1 MATLQ
6 DLEEHKVAEAAN
18 NNIRETQL
26 INDAFNAYK
35 QRGSYLL
42 QKGKIT
48 EEQYF
53 KQVRNMGVQ
62 LELIGADEY
71 PDELGEYIKPTLS
84 ITGATIGGILP
95 LISKAAMFH
104 PLGRA
109 AGLLTQGGKLLIESS
124 IGAGVGAAAAEPA
137 YRGIQ
142 EFAAPEAIPLAEAE
156 EVAKAALEEGAIT
169 GALSVG
175 LGAAFAGAGQGFK
188 MLKTA
193 NSKQVERLASIGAER
208 KTAALNKAEQLK
220 GKFTDYFKKNPIFA
234 QEVARM
240 AKKEGI
246 EVPNVV
252 IAGDKIAGIA
262 NTFAVTP
269 LFGRPLQEAYKKIG
283 DQAAK
288 RVIEGVKNN
297 ETPGQIRNALTT
309 AYEKRPDGKIYLK
322 PGAQK
327 YIEGVS
333 KQYGGL
339 EKGQATLNKQLLA
352 TQSAMHT
359 LSRLNNKVLNDTKVI
374 NEQLKPLFRNDTKVS
389 LENFAPLYRQ
399 LSADKQLPGLDA
411 ATKAALKPLL
421 KKGVNQVTGQQFK
434 KIKDTIDN
442 DLVKLAGKSANSA
455 KIKNFEDAVE
465 VLRRRDLA
473 GQTVNQQVFL
483 QATNAFVKN
492 SAIRKEYIDIADN
505 SGILNVLENQIR
517 QGNKEYIDDIMK
529 QNGYLVTDDI
539 GQVRTLTGESVDK
552 IRQRAIQN
560 SKKATNE
567 DDVIKLIQSAEPSAH
582 TNLKQLV
589 GEPTY
594 NKLALAEV
602 NEVVNRNIFKVLN
615 GENPTATLAAFK
627 NDILE
632 IGPSLEQVIKNGNFN
647 FSYKEMNEVAEVLS
661 LIAADPKVSTFI
673 ARNMTLNLANGNAMG
688 AVASVTG
695 AGSLLGGA
703 TAVMGTSA
711 LFAFNYYMAQPAG
724 KAVFKEFIKSTGAKR
739 KELGRKITNGVSKIT
754 DTFTPGQLKV
764 FNDSRLPIVAG
775 QQGLIEYI
783 NENYL

>member
-62 LELIGADEY
+62 LELIGSDEY

-109 AGLLTQGGKLLIESS
+109 AGLLKEGTKLLLESS

-137 YRGIQ
+137 YRGLQ
-142 EFAAPEAIPLAEAE
+142 ELAAPEAMPLADAE

-193 NSKQVERLASIGAER
+193 NSKQAERLASVGAER
-208 KTAALNKAEQLK
+208 KAAAMNKAEQLK
-220 GKFTDYFKKNPIFA
+220 GKFTDYFKKNPVFA
-234 QEVARM
+234 QEVAQM
-240 AKKEGI
+240 ARKEGI

-252 IAGDKIAGIA
+252 IANDKLAGIA

-288 RVIEGVKNN
+288 RVMEGVKNN
-297 ETPGQIRNALTT
+297 ETPGQIRNALTSAFET
-309 AYEKRPDGKIYLK
+309 RPDGKIYLK
-322 PGAQK
+322 NGAGK
-327 YIEGVS
+327 YIEGVN

-359 LSRLNNKVLNDTKVI
+359 MSRLNNKVLNDTKII
-374 NEQLKPLFRNDTKVS
+374 NEQLKPLFRKNTKVS
-389 LENFAPLYRQ
+389 LQNFAPLYRQ
-399 LSADKQLPGLDA
+399 LFADKQLPGLDA
-411 ATKAALKPLL
+411 ATKAALQPLL
-421 KKGVNQVTGQQFK
+421 KPGTNQVTGQQFK
-434 KIKDTIDN
+434 KIRDTIDN
-442 DLVKLAGKSANSA
+442 DLVNLAGKSKNSA

-473 GQTVNQQVFL
+473 GQTVNRQAFL
-483 QATNAFVKN
+483 QATNSFVKN

-539 GQVRTLTGESVDK
+539 GQVRSLTGASVDD
-552 IRQRAIQN
+552 IRKRAIKN
-560 SKKATNE
+560 AKTSTNN
-567 DDVIKLIQSAEPSAH
+567 DDVVTLIKSNEPSRHA
-582 TNLKQLV
+582 NLKKLV

-594 NKLALAEV
+594 NKLALAEM
-602 NEVVNRNIFKVLN
+602 NEVVNKNIFKIIN
-615 GENPTATLAAFK
+615 GEDTGRTLAAFK
-627 NDILE
+627 DEILE
-632 IGPSLEQVIKNGNFN
+632 RGSNLEQIIKNGNFN

-724 KAVFKEFIKSTGAKR
+724 KAVFKEFIKSTGAKKR
-739 KELGRKITNGVSKIT
+739 EALNKIRDGVSKIT
-754 DTFTPGQLKV
+754 DTFTPGQVKV

-783 NENYL
+783 NENY

>member
-42 QKGKIT
+42 QKGNIT

-53 KQVRNMGVQ
+53 KQVRDMGVQ

-109 AGLLTQGGKLLIESS
+109 AGVLKEGTKLLLESS
-124 IGAGVGAAAAEPA
+124 IGAGIGAAAAEPA
-137 YRGIQ
+137 YRGLQ
-142 EFAAPEAIPLAEAE
+142 ELAAPEAIPLADAE

-193 NSKQVERLASIGAER
+193 NSKQAERLASIGAER

-220 GKFTDYFKKNPIFA
+220 GKFTDYFKKNPVFA
-234 QEVARM
+234 QEVAKM

-288 RVIEGVKNN
+288 RVMEGVKNN

-359 LSRLNNKVLNDTKVI
+359 MSRLNNKVLNDTKVI
-374 NEQLKPLFRNDTKVS
+374 NEQLKPLFRKNTKVS

-399 LSADKQLPGLDA
+399 LFADKQLPGLDA
-411 ATKAALKPLL
+411 ATKAALQPLL
-421 KKGVNQVTGQQFK
+421 KPGVNQVTGQQFK
-434 KIKDTIDN
+434 KIRDTIDN
-442 DLVKLAGKSANSA
+442 DLVNLAGKSKNSA
-455 KIKNFEDAVE
+455 KIKNFEDVVE

-473 GQTVNQQVFL
+473 GQTVNRQAFL
-483 QATNAFVKN
+483 QATNSFVKN

-517 QGNKEYIDDIMK
+517 QGNKQYIDDIMK

-539 GQVRTLTGESVDK
+539 GQVRSLTGASVDD
-552 IRQRAIQN
+552 IRKRAIKN
-560 SKKATNE
+560 AKMETNN
-567 DDVIKLIQSAEPSAH
+567 DDVISLIKSNEPSRHA
-582 TNLKQLV
+582 NLKQLV

-594 NKLALAEV
+594 NKLALAEM
-602 NEVVNRNIFKVLN
+602 NEVVNKNIFKVLN

-627 NDILE
+627 DDILE
-632 IGPSLEQVIKNGNFN
+632 RGSNLEQIIKNGNFN

-724 KAVFKEFIKSTGAKR
+724 KAVFKEFIKSAGAKR
-739 KELGRKITNGVSKIT
+739 QQAANKIKDGVSKIT

-783 NENYL
+783 NENY